1 MPVRSRSSS
10 RIDLSSIRLFSR
22 SNSLGVFFFAN
33 NHMVSVCVR
42 RFFEYGDG
50 DDDDDDDD
58 DARVQTMT
66 ILAAPGGAL
75 LY

>member
-1 MPVRSRSSS
+1 VYA
-10 RIDLSSIRLFSR
+10 F
-22 SNSLGVFFFAN
+22 V
-33 NHMVSVCVR
+33 V
-42 RFFEYGDG
+42 FFEYGDG
-50 DDDDDDDD
+50 DDDDDDD